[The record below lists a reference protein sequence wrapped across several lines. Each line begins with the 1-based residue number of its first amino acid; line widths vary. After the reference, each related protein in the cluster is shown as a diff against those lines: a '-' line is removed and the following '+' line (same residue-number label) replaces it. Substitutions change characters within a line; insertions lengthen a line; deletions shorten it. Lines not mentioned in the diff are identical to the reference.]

1 MKKVGFLLSLLFLCS
16 TLGAQH
22 MKDVFLN
29 MPDSITPLLSAVN
42 KADFIDFLDSKM
54 KAEVK
59 NSLGGDSEM
68 QVLSDD
74 YTRIQMTKNSSW
86 QMKILPFKEAYIL
99 GVIQTVKGPVENSCI
114 TFYDSEW
121 KPLDVADFVASPRA
135 SDFLNLTE
143 FESSTSDTKY
153 IDLKGLDMSLI
164 RFDFAVDQPI
174 LVATYTTPEYLDE
187 PMQKQVKPFLKPT
200 LSYLWNGTVLEIIK

>member
-1 MKKVGFLLSLLFLCS
+1 MKKAGFLLSLLFLCS

-59 NSLGGDSEM
+59 NSLGGDTEM
-68 QVLSDD
+68 QVLTADF
-74 YTRIQMTKNSSW
+74 TQIQMTKNSSW
-86 QMKILPFKEAYIL
+86 QMKILPFEDDYIV
-99 GVIQTVKGPVENSCI
+99 GIIQTVKGPVENSCI
-114 TFYDSEW
+114 TFYNSKWEA
-121 KPLDVADFVASPRA
+121 LSRADLFTSPSA
-135 SDFLNLTE
+135 SDFLKLAV

-153 IDLKGLDMSLI
+153 IDLKALDMSLI
-164 RFDFAVDQPI
+164 RLDFSADQAT
-174 LVATYTTPEYLDE
+174 LVATYTTPEYLDKE
-187 PMQKQVKPFLKPT
+187 MQKQVDSFLEKT
-200 LSYLWNGTVLEIIK
+200 VSYLWNGSSFELVK

>member
-1 MKKVGFLLSLLFLCS
+1 MKKAGFLLSLLFLCS

-59 NSLGGDSEM
+59 NSLGGDTEM
-68 QVLSDD
+68 QVLTADF
-74 YTRIQMTKNSSW
+74 TQIQMTKNSSW
-86 QMKILPFKEAYIL
+86 QMKILPFEDDYIV
-99 GVIQTVKGPVENSCI
+99 GIIQTVKGPVENSCI
-114 TFYDSEW
+114 TFYNSKWEA
-121 KPLDVADFVASPRA
+121 LSCADLFTSPSA
-135 SDFLNLTE
+135 SDFLKLAV

-153 IDLKGLDMSLI
+153 IDLKALDMSLI
-164 RFDFAVDQPI
+164 RLDFSADQAT
-174 LVATYTTPEYLDE
+174 LVATYTTPEYLDKE
-187 PMQKQVKPFLKPT
+187 MQKQVDSFLEKT
-200 LSYLWNGTVLEIIK
+200 VSYLWNGSSFELVK